1 MILKIILKLF
11 LNKEL
16 YLKYFTFLS
25 MSSMKEQTP
34 ELYKLFTS
42 LNNYYS
48 EGGESLS
55 LGDFELVFFTQY
67 PAMRDKEKAVYLT
80 IFSQLETMEAQEAL
94 VITYLEQ
101 LRQEQ
106 LLTEIALT
114 ALEVKDGKKSIIMLE
129 EQFKLITSLVITEED
144 DNQFVTDNLD
154 TLYQEAIQQQGYRWR
169 LKALN
174 VMLGSL
180 RKNDFGFLFARP
192 ESGKTTFLASE
203 ITYMAGQT
211 DRPIV
216 WFNNEEAGNKV
227 MLRCYQAA
235 LGMTLPELFSDLGL
249 NKERF
254 HEVTKGNIKIYD
266 AGSIHRK
273 DVERVC
279 EQLNPGM
286 IIFDQIDK
294 IKGWQGTERHD
305 LVMKELYQWARELA
319 KEYGPTIG
327 VCQAGGSGEGKKR
340 LTMDDVDSS
349 KTSKQG
355 EADWILGIG
364 KSHSEEEEYVRYLH
378 LSKNK
383 LTGDEDSDPELRH
396 GTQAVII
403 NPAIARYKDIIK

>member
-16 YLKYFTFLS
+16 FTKYFSYLNL
-25 MSSMKEQTP
+25 SSMKEQTP
-34 ELYKLFTS
+34 ELYKLFLS
-42 LNNYYS
+42 LSIYFG

-67 PAMRDKEKAVYLT
+67 PAMREKEKEVYQLL
-80 IFSQLETMEAQEAL
+80 FSQLGEIEAQESL
-94 VITYLEQ
+94 VVEYLEQ
-101 LRQEQ
+101 QRQESI
-106 LLTEIALT
+106 LTEIALT
-114 ALEVKDGKKSIIMLE
+114 ALEVKDKKKDISILE
-129 EQFKLITSLVITEED
+129 EQFKSITRVVIASD
-144 DNQFVTDNLD
+144 IDFVTDDL
-154 TLYQEAIQQQGYRWR
+154 EALHKEALLNQGLRWR
-169 LKALN
+169 MQTLN
-174 VMLGSL
+174 KMLGSL

-211 DRPIV
+211 DRPIL

-235 LGMTLPELFSDLGL
+235 LGMTLPELFSDIHL
-249 NKERF
+249 NRDRF
-254 HEVTKGNIKIYD
+254 MEVTNGNIKLYD
-266 AGSIHRK
+266 SGSISRR
-273 DVERVC
+273 DVDKAC
-279 EQLNPGM
+279 QQMNPAL

-294 IKGWQGTERHD
+294 IKGWGGSERHD
-305 LVMKELYQWARELA
+305 LVMKEVYQWARELA

-327 VCQAGGSGEGKKR
+327 VCQAGGTGEGKKR

-349 KTSKQG
+349 KTAKQG

-364 KSHSEEEEYVRYLH
+364 KSHSEDEEFVRYLH

-383 LTGDEDSDPELRH
+383 LMGDEDTDPELRH
-396 GTQAVII
+396 GMLSVII
-403 NPAIARYKDIIK
+403 QPHVARYADIIK